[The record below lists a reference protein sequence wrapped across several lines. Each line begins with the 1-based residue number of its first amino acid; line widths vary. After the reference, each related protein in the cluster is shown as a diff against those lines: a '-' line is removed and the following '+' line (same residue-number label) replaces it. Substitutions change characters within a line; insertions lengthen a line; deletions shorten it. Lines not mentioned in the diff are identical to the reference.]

1 MSTVPVQEQT
11 TNATSTQVKG
21 VHNNMRIYYFLR
33 SNVSKHV
40 ILLIL
45 SALLF
50 FGPLALSMNQPAAHA
65 ANPGA
70 GNSCSWYR
78 VQYGNTLSSIAWRY
92 HTTIWTLAQV
102 NSIRNVNLIFVG
114 QELCIPYRQNGGS
127 SWGNGGGGGTS
138 GIMSNGIVRWYDYS
152 ALNWSSQ
159 GEIRALLYQAAAH
172 YGLPANLLMAIAW
185 QESGWNQ
192 HVIAWDGG
200 IGVMQLMPYT
210 AMSLNAST
218 HFRRDPYH
226 LVDNIYLGATY
237 LDYLWHNFHGN
248 LPEVISAYNE
258 GGWAVVHRGIFNWRY
273 VNNVL
278 ALMNRF

>member
-11 TNATSTQVKG
+11 TIVTTKHMRSVR
-21 VHNNMRIYYFLR
+21 NNMSIYYLLR

-40 ILLIL
+40 ILLL
-45 SALLF
+45 VSVLLF
-50 FGPLALSMNQPAAHA
+50 FGPLALSLKQPSALA

-70 GNSCSWYR
+70 GNTCSWYR
-78 VQYGNTLSSIAWRY
+78 VQHGNTLSEIAWKY
-92 HTTIWTLAQV
+92 HTTIWTLARV
-102 NSIRNVNLIFVG
+102 NYIRNVNLIFVG
-114 QELCIPYRQNGGS
+114 QELCIPYRK
-127 SWGNGGGGGTS
+127 NGGGNVGTSSGGTS
-138 GIMSNGIVRWYDYS
+138 GVMSNGVVRWYDYG

-159 GEIRALLYQAAAH
+159 SEVRSLLNQAAAY

-218 HFRRDPYH
+218 RIRRDPYH

-237 LDYLWHNFHGN
+237 LSYLWHSFHGN
-248 LPEVISAYNE
+248 LTDVISAYNE

-273 VNNVL
+273 VDNVL
-278 ALMNRF
+278 ALMHRF